1 MDYTYS
7 LKVVISAVD
16 RASRTINR
24 INSFISNMVRR
35 LTRIPVVGPAIERL
49 SSVFGRFGGV
59 LKKVG
64 EIAGGV
70 FGALMAFEALRRV
83 EDAVRRCIETF
94 SKFEWTMKQVTLAGA
109 SSLEVVEG
117 LNRELVNLARTVGRE
132 VGVGASQAAEALLAL
147 VKAGFSG
154 AEAAEALRAALN
166 MMLITGVSAEE
177 ASELLV
183 QALAAFGLS
192 AKDATKV
199 VDALTAADLA
209 SIASARDLGIALG
222 YCGAMAH
229 TFGMSVEDA
238 LTAVA
243 ILTDRIGSAEKAGRY
258 FDALLRDL
266 IDKSDRLGVSVY
278 EADGSMRPFAEII
291 ADVAARLA
299 GMTDEERAAYLET
312 VGFTAQSMRAI
323 LTLAGLGET
332 AEEVMTVWSS
342 YREQIGRTG
351 LAQAMAEK
359 QMDTL
364 KGALMKMRAAFQ
376 DAAITIGRACAP
388 AMSKF
393 ADSLGEVGAFIANA
407 LGPPLGWLLDKIAGL
422 FKWLVKLGQAV
433 MERVRPHLQELSATV
448 SGLVAPVDEAA
459 EAFGR
464 DESIIGAL
472 ADIIAS
478 VLIPGIKLLTMV
490 LEAAKPVAD
499 GLAVAIDALRT
510 AVDAVAGPIGKMRQA
525 WENALN
531 KMKEVYDATIG
542 PILDKIEG
550 FCDSVAGFFEKLR
563 EKLVGGSV
571 WPETWD
577 EILKVTEE
585 GVEEVN
591 KAVEKG
597 LGGLEAAFRPDV
609 QVAPRLI
616 APSFGPIIVNV
627 HGVVR
632 EEADIA
638 RLARAI
644 EDRVAYR
651 LWLRAREV
659 SVLWT

>member
-1 MDYTYS
+1 M
-7 LKVVISAVD
+7 
-16 RASRTINR
+16 
-24 INSFISNMVRR
+24 
-35 LTRIPVVGPAIERL
+35 
-49 SSVFGRFGGV
+49 
-59 LKKVG
+59 
-64 EIAGGV
+64 
-70 FGALMAFEALRRV
+70 FGALIAFEGLRRV
-83 EDAVRRCIETF
+83 EDAVRRCIDTF
-94 SKFEWTMKQVTLAGA
+94 SEFEWTMRQVTLAGA
-109 SSLEVVEG
+109 ESIDAVQG
-117 LNRELVNLARTVGRE
+117 LNEELTQLARTVGRE

-166 MMLITGVSAEE
+166 MMVITGVSAEE
-177 ASELLV
+177 ASQLLV

-192 AKDATKV
+192 AEDATRV

-323 LTLAGLGET
+323 LTLAGLGDT
-332 AEEVMTVWSS
+332 AEEVMQVWSS

-351 LAQAMAEK
+351 LAQTMAEK
-359 QMDTL
+359 QMGTFR
-364 KGALMKMRAAFQ
+364 GAVMRLRAAFQ
-376 DAAITIGRACAP
+376 EASITIGQAMAP
-388 AMSKF
+388 ALQRLLPPLEELIVNV
-393 ADSLGEVGAFIANA
+393 AELLAPALRLIAN
-407 LGPPLGWLLDKIAGL
+407 
-422 FKWLVKLGQAV
+422 
-433 MERVRPHLQELSATV
+433 
-448 SGLVAPVDEAA
+448 
-459 EAFGR
+459 
-464 DESIIGAL
+464 
-472 ADIIAS
+472 IIA
-478 VLIPGIKLLTMV
+478 
-490 LEAAKPVAD
+490 
-499 GLAVAIDALRT
+499 AIVVPAL
-510 AVDAVAGPIGKMRQA
+510 
-525 WENALN
+525 NALN
-531 KMKEVYDATIG
+531 TA
-542 PILDKIEG
+542 LDRLQEAVKWFSEN
-550 FCDSVAGFFEKLR
+550 VVGFFQDLY
-563 EKLVGGSV
+563 EKLVGGSI
-571 WPETWD
+571 WLETWGRIV
-577 EILKVTEE
+577 EAAEE
-585 GVEEVN
+585 GVRSVHET
-591 KAVEKG
+591 VERG
-597 LGGLEAAFRPDV
+597 LGRFETAFMPNV
-609 QVAPRLI
+609 HVAPRLI
-616 APSFGPIIVNV
+616 APTFTVNVQV

-659 SVLWT
+659 GVLWT

>member
-1 MDYTYS
+1 MSYTYN
-7 LKVVISAVD
+7 LKVVVSAVD
-16 RASRTINR
+16 RATRPIKEVNR
-24 INSFISNMVRR
+24 AISDMLSGLR
-35 LTRIPVVGPAIERL
+35 RIPLIGPALDRVT
-49 SSVFGRFGGV
+49 SAFGELGETLQR
-59 LKKVG
+59 VG
-64 EIAGGV
+64 RIAGGV

-83 EDAVRRCIETF
+83 EDAVRRCVETF
-94 SKFEWTMKQVTLAGA
+94 SEFEWTMMQVTLAGA
-109 SSLEVVEG
+109 GSLEAVES
-117 LNRELVNLARTVGRE
+117 LDEELMKLARTVGRE
-132 VGVGASQAAEALLAL
+132 VGVGATQAAEALLAL

-154 AEAAEALRAALN
+154 AEAAEALRATLN

-192 AKDATKV
+192 AKDATRV

-266 IDKSDRLGVSVY
+266 IDKSDKLGVSVY
-278 EADGSMRPFAEII
+278 EADGSMRPFAEIV

-299 GMTDEERAAYLET
+299 GMTDAERATYLET

-364 KGALMKMRAAFQ
+364 KGALMRMRATLQ
-376 DAAITIGRACAP
+376 DAAITVGRACAP
-388 AMSKF
+388 AISKF

-422 FKWLVKLGQAV
+422 FKWFVKLGQAV
-433 MERVRPHLQELSATV
+433 MERLRPHLQELSAAV

-472 ADIIAS
+472 ADLIAS
-478 VLIPGIKLLTMV
+478 VLIPGIKLLTMA
-490 LEAAKPVAD
+490 LEAAKPVAEA
-499 GLAVAIDALRT
+499 LAVAIDALRT

-550 FCDSVAGFFEKLR
+550 FCDSVASFFEKLR

-571 WPETWD
+571 WIETWD
-577 EILKVTEE
+577 EVLRVAEE
-585 GVEEVN
+585 GVRGVRET
-591 KAVEKG
+591 VEAG
-597 LGGLEAAFRPDV
+597 LGRFEAAFRPSV

-644 EDRVAYR
+644 EERVAYR

-659 SVLWT
+659 GVLWT

>member
-1 MDYTYS
+1 MSYTYN
-7 LKVVISAVD
+7 LKVVVSAVD

-24 INSFISNMVRR
+24 INSFISNMLDR
-35 LTRIPVVGPAIERL
+35 LKRIPLVGPAIDRL
-49 SSVFGRFGGV
+49 TGVFGRLGSV
-59 LKKVG
+59 LGRVG
-64 EIAGGV
+64 DIAGGA
-70 FGALMAFEALRRV
+70 FAALMAFEGLRRV
-83 EDAVRRCIETF
+83 EDVVRRCIEAF
-94 SKFEWTMKQVTLAGA
+94 SEFEWTMKQVTLAGA
-109 SSLEVVEG
+109 SSLKAVEG
-117 LNRELVNLARTVGRE
+117 LNQELVNLARTVGRE

-166 MMLITGVSAEE
+166 MMVITGVSAEE
-177 ASELLV
+177 ASQLLV
-183 QALAAFGLS
+183 QALAAFSLS
-192 AKDATKV
+192 ARDATRV

-266 IDKSDRLGVSVY
+266 IDKSDKLGVSVY

-291 ADVAARLA
+291 ADTSARLA

-312 VGFTAQSMRAI
+312 VGFTAQSARAI
-323 LTLAGLGET
+323 LTLAGLGDT
-332 AEEVMTVWSS
+332 AEDVLAVWSS

-351 LAQAMAEK
+351 LAQQMAEK
-359 QMDTL
+359 QMDTFRGAMMRL
-364 KGALMKMRAAFQ
+364 KAAFQ
-376 DAAITIGRACAP
+376 DASITIGQAMTP
-388 AMSKF
+388 ALEKLM
-393 ADSLGEVGAFIANA
+393 
-407 LGPPLGWLLDKIAGL
+407 PPLEGLITNIAELLAPVLGGL
-422 FKWLVKLGQAV
+422 ANFL
-433 MERVRPHLQELSATV
+433 ATV
-448 SGLVAPVDEAA
+448 LVPV
-459 EAFGR
+459 
-464 DESIIGAL
+464 L
-472 ADIIAS
+472 
-478 VLIPGIKLLTMV
+478 
-490 LEAAKPVAD
+490 
-499 GLAVAIDALRT
+499 
-510 AVDAVAGPIGKMRQA
+510 
-525 WENALN
+525 NALN
-531 KMKEVYDATIG
+531 ATLDWMQNVVAGAGEAWKAMCEAIRGWWDTYVAPIADAV
-542 PILDKIEG
+542 DG
-550 FCDSVAGFFEKLR
+550 FCYAVASAFKALHET
-563 EKLVGGSV
+563 LVGGSI

-577 EILKVTEE
+577 EILRVTER
-585 GVEEVN
+585 GVEEVHR
-591 KAVEKG
+591 AVERG
-597 LGGLEAAFRPDV
+597 LGGLETAFRPNV

-616 APSFGPIIVNV
+616 APTFTVNVQV

-659 SVLWT
+659 GVLWT

>member
-1 MDYTYS
+1 VSFTYN
-7 LKVVISAVD
+7 LKVVVSAVD
-16 RASRTINR
+16 RASGTINR
-24 INSFISNMVRR
+24 INSFISGMLDR
-35 LTRIPVVGPAIERL
+35 LKRIPIVGPAIDRL
-49 SSVFGRFGGV
+49 TGTFGRLGGV
-59 LKKVG
+59 LRRVG
-64 EIAGGV
+64 EIAGGT
-70 FGALMAFEALRRV
+70 FAALMAFEGLRRV

-94 SKFEWTMKQVTLAGA
+94 SEFEWTMKQVTLAGA
-109 SSLEVVEG
+109 SSLEEVEG
-117 LNRELVNLARTVGRE
+117 LNEELVELARTVGRQ

-154 AEAAEALRAALN
+154 EEAAEALRAALN
-166 MMLITGVSAEE
+166 MMVITGVSAEE

-183 QALAAFGLS
+183 QAIAAFGLS
-192 AKDATKV
+192 AKDAARV

-266 IDKSDRLGVSVY
+266 IDKSDKLGVSVY

-291 ADVAARLA
+291 ADISARLA

-323 LTLAGLGET
+323 LTLAGLGDT
-332 AEEVMTVWSS
+332 AEEVMQVWSS

-351 LAQAMAEK
+351 LAQQMAEK

-376 DAAITIGRACAP
+376 DAAITIGQACAP
-388 AMSKF
+388 AISKF
-393 ADSLGEVGAFIANA
+393 ADSLGEVGAFIANVV
-407 LGPPLGWLLDKIAGL
+407 GPPLGWLLDKIAGL
-422 FKWLVKLGQAV
+422 FKWFVKLGQAV
-433 MERVRPHLQELSATV
+433 MERLRPHLQELSAAV
-448 SGLVAPVDEAA
+448 SGLTAPVDEAA

-464 DESIIGAL
+464 DEAVINTL
-472 ADIIAS
+472 ADLIAS
-478 VLIPGIKLLTMV
+478 VLIPCIKLLTMV
-490 LEAAKPVAD
+490 LEACKPVAD
-499 GLAVAIDALRT
+499 ALAVGIDALRT
-510 AVDAVAGPIGKMRQA
+510 AVDAVAEPIEKMREA

-531 KMKEVYDATIG
+531 KMKEVYDSTIG
-542 PILDKIEG
+542 PIIDKIES
-550 FCDSVAGFFEKLR
+550 FCNSVAGFFEKLR

-571 WPETWD
+571 WIETWD
-577 EILKVTEE
+577 EVLRVAEE
-585 GVEEVN
+585 GVRGVRET
-591 KAVEKG
+591 VETG
-597 LGGLEAAFRPDV
+597 LGRFEAAFRPSV
-609 QVAPRLI
+609 QIAPRLI

-659 SVLWT
+659 AMLWT